1 MSDNSNEDMEDM
13 EDMISDSDI
22 EMAFN
27 NSEENES
34 RKRKMSR
41 EFVYQ
46 VLSIEEIVKQM
57 QECIEQIR
65 NVIDLPSATIRTLL
79 KHFRWDT
86 QKLLEQLFDSNRD
99 QLFND
104 IGIIV
109 IKDSAKKSKKRRLR
123 SGTKEEALCLICFL
137 SVKLFEMFGLDC
149 GHHYCKDCWKQYL
162 TTKIMSEGNVTAI
175 KCAQTD
181 CNVVVDDDQIM
192 ELITDPKVRAKY
204 QRLTTDSYVES
215 NRLLRWCPKPDC
227 MHAFSVRSSEAH
239 PVTCVCGTEICFAC
253 GEANH
258 EPIGCDLLREWNK
271 KSAGNNTE
279 RIDGK
284 TANWIITNTKECPKC
299 RSSIEKNGG
308 CNHM

>member
-1 MSDNSNEDMEDM
+1 MSENSSEDSV

-22 EMAFN
+22 EMAIARN
-27 NSEENES
+27 EENETQ
-34 RKRKMSR
+34 RKSKGR
-41 EFVYQ
+41 EFEFK

-79 KHFRWDT
+79 KHFKWDT
-86 QKLLEQLFDSNRD
+86 QKLLEQLFDANRD
-99 QLFND
+99 QLFQK
-104 IGIIV
+104 IGIV
-109 IKDSAKKSKKRRLR
+109 LSKESTNKRRGI
-123 SGTKEEALCLICFL
+123 SESKESTDCLICF
-137 SVKLFEMFGLDC
+137 SCVKVSEMFGLDC
-149 GHHYCKDCWKQYL
+149 DHHYCKACWKAYL
-162 TTKIMSEGNVTAI
+162 TNKIMSEGSVVAI
-175 KCAQTD
+175 TCAQTD
-181 CNVVVDDDQIM
+181 CNVVVDDEQIQQ
-192 ELITDPKVRAKY
+192 LITDPKVRAKY
-204 QRLTTDSYVES
+204 VRLTTDSYVET

-227 MHAFSVRSSEAH
+227 MHAFSVTNREAH
-239 PVTCVCGTEICFAC
+239 TVTCVCGNQICFGC
-253 GEANH
+253 GESNH

-299 RSSIEKNGG
+299 RTSIEKNGG

>member
-1 MSDNSNEDMEDM
+1 MSDNSEESEDV
-13 EDMISDSDI
+13 ISDSDI
-22 EMAFN
+22 EMAFIQ
-27 NSEENES
+27 SDENES
-34 RKRKMSR
+34 RKRRISR

-46 VLSIEEIVKQM
+46 VLSIEQIEKQM
-57 QECIEQIR
+57 QESIEQIR

-99 QLFND
+99 QLFNE
-104 IGIIV
+104 IGIV
-109 IKDSAKKSKKRRLR
+109 VVTDSTNKNKRRRLR
-123 SGTKEEALCLICFL
+123 SARKEEAFCLICYL
-137 SVKLFEMFGLDC
+137 SVRLCEMFGLDC
-149 GHHYCKDCWKQYL
+149 GHHYCKGCWNQYL
-162 TTKIMSEGNVTAI
+162 TNKIISEGSVIAI
-175 KCAQTD
+175 KCAQTE

-192 ELITDPKVRAKY
+192 ELISDPLVRAKY

-215 NRLLRWCPKPDC
+215 NRLLRWCPRPDC
-227 MHAFSVRSSEAH
+227 MHAFSVQSSEAH
-239 PVTCVCGTEICFAC
+239 PVTCICGTEVCFGC
-253 GEANH
+253 GEPNH

-284 TANWIITNTKECPKC
+284 TANWIVTNTKECPKC
-299 RSSIEKNGG
+299 RTSIEKNGG